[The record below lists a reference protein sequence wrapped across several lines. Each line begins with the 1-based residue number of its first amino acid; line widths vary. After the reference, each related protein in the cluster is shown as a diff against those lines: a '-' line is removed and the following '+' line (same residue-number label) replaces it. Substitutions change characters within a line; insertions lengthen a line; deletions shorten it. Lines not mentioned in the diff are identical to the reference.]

1 MYSGR
6 DISYSLSDTN
16 LPDKRSKR
24 DLVADWLDQQTFVT
38 PSDMVEAPE
47 HLPLVQDGP
56 NSNVADDNEPLHQI
70 HHHHNAHHNQRQQQQ
85 QSKSFPAELD
95 ANQLYHQQS
104 INNTGAQREPRQQL
118 QGQQQQGQ
126 QEQGQ
131 EPYPRVIQR
140 TNELYPGSR
149 SSLYLASSA
158 SRHSMVALDQQQ
170 PQPTSWLSQQQQQQ
184 QQQSS
189 SPSFW
194 RDSPS
199 QLQSQ
204 QQQFSPH
211 QYRPQYQ
218 HYPQQQ
224 HLPHPQH
231 PHPAHYGHYQQNLPQ
246 TVASPAYYPP
256 YEPLGYEDLDQQ
268 DANHRRS
275 LSLNNSG
282 GRRGGARSRPQSQ
295 VYRKAT
301 PARFENLSLAEQA
314 RQEHQMR
321 RQHYQQHYH
330 QHRQQLQ
337 QQQQFQHQHQH
348 QQYYRAPGSR
358 PQSMYSNGYGA
369 AASPRDMNQFV
380 PPRHHQAHPRPHLP
394 SVVMQQHRHPSDL
407 RHSTVSSPKTSNVSR
422 SAHDLAWERHCYYQQ
437 QQMQEDALAERKRIE
452 QQQHA
457 QQQKRTQRPLS
468 SVEGGLQ
475 VPLLQDSSPAVVR
488 TSSMSRVS
496 SSSTTAVLGG
506 NAASTNGRITAVGKV
521 ALGSSGLSRSVSTS
535 AIMDAKARAA
545 KDRSSHPSLRKNDK
559 ESPATETE
567 TKSSAKDCKFLRL
580 FRSDSKLS
588 TKKTVSA
595 NTESPST
602 STQAQTTPSEEQS
615 TVPVIVTIQPLDST
629 TSTPSPAAATTGLNR
644 RRTLKDLAPS
654 IRSLARRCSSRF
666 SSNTSSSRPNSFAG
680 SSSDPAMQFAEGK
693 ASGGG
698 SNSLSM
704 TTSYLPLKLSL
715 TSLPR
720 SLAPGP
726 DGIVDL
732 QQVASPLSSSPLS
745 VKSFPP
751 ASSSTTSV
759 TLSDMPPSPPP
770 QQEQQ
775 EQRVPIHRKVTLF
788 RSKTLTLAKSSLKAT
803 SPPTSHADHTID
815 TTPSDSMTAADD
827 HNDDNNNN
835 NKSSSTRAN
844 SLPSRRRR
852 QRDSLRL
859 ANGHGLDVDTFLPP
873 TTTTAFN
880 VTTSTSTGDEA
891 SAVEKS
897 TNDLESAL
905 PGPGLGRSTG
915 PPVLPAIVTTG
926 GRPADRDQQQKARR
940 QIISLLAM
948 GRKDRISAKT
958 GHAMKSGSSTA
969 SSPTTPSTASSSAT
983 LLSQLSPLALEAQED
998 LFVKPA
1004 AAEEKGGEEDP
1015 CEKIAFMLVPK
1026 SRYEF
1031 QPLVV
1036 A

>member
-6 DISYSLSDTN
+6 EIGYSLSDTN

-24 DLVADWLDQQTFVT
+24 ELVTDWLDQQTIVA

-47 HLPLVQDGP
+47 HLSLVQDGP
-56 NSNVADDNEPLHQI
+56 NSNTANDNEPLHQF
-70 HHHHNAHHNQRQQQQ
+70 HHHHNAHHHHQQQQ
-85 QSKSFPAELD
+85 QQIQHQRQSIPAQLD
-95 ANQLYHQQS
+95 PNQLYHQQS
-104 INNTGAQREPRQQL
+104 INNTGAQREPRQQ
-118 QGQQQQGQ
+118 QQAQQGQ
-126 QEQGQ
+126 GQ
-131 EPYPRVIQR
+131 EHYPRVILR
-140 TNELYPGSR
+140 TNELFLPTNIVPNINTTPNSN
-149 SSLYLASSA
+149 SNISLT
-158 SRHSMVALDQQQ
+158 RNTPIQVTM
-170 PQPTSWLSQQQQQQ
+170 
-184 QQQSS
+184 
-189 SPSFW
+189 
-194 RDSPS
+194 
-199 QLQSQ
+199 
-204 QQQFSPH
+204 
-211 QYRPQYQ
+211 QY
-218 HYPQQQ
+218 
-224 HLPHPQH
+224 
-231 PHPAHYGHYQQNLPQ
+231 AQ
-246 TVASPAYYPP
+246 TAASPPTYHPP
-256 YEPLGYEDLDQQ
+256 QEPLGYEDQDQQ

-282 GRRGGARSRPQSQ
+282 GRRVGARSRPQSQ

-301 PARFENLSLAEQA
+301 PARFENLSLAELA

-330 QHRQQLQ
+330 QHRQQQ
-337 QQQQFQHQHQH
+337 QHQQPQHQHQH
-348 QQYYRAPGSR
+348 QQYYHAPGSR

-369 AASPRDMNQFV
+369 AASPRASTSPREVNQFV

-394 SVVMQQHRHPSDL
+394 SIVMHQHQQQHRHPSDL
-407 RHSTVSSPKTSNVSR
+407 RHSIVSSPKTSNVSR

-437 QQMQEDALAERKRIE
+437 QQIQEDALAERKLIE
-452 QQQHA
+452 QQQQHV
-457 QQQKRTQRPLS
+457 QQQKRPQRPLS

-475 VPLLQDSSPAVVR
+475 VPLLQGSSSVVVR
-488 TSSMSRVS
+488 TSSLSRVS
-496 SSSTTAVLGG
+496 SISTTAVTGG
-506 NAASTNGRITAVGKV
+506 NAASTIGRRTAVGKV

-545 KDRSSHPSLRKNDK
+545 KKDKSSHPNLKKNGK
-559 ESPATETE
+559 ESPTTETE
-567 TKSSAKDCKFLRL
+567 TKPSAMDCKFLRL

-588 TKKTVSA
+588 AKKMVSA
-595 NTESPST
+595 NTESPSA
-602 STQAQTTPSEEQS
+602 STQAQTASSKEQS

-629 TSTPSPAAATTGLNR
+629 TPAPSPATATTGLNR

-666 SSNTSSSRPNSFAG
+666 SSNNSSSRPNSFAG
-680 SSSDPAMQFAEGK
+680 SSSDPMVQFADGK
-693 ASGGG
+693 ALEGGN
-698 SNSLSM
+698 NSLLM

-720 SLAPGP
+720 SLVPGP

-732 QQVASPLSSSPLS
+732 QQAASPSSSSLS
-745 VKSFPP
+745 VKYFPP
-751 ASSSTTSV
+751 ASASTPSLS
-759 TLSDMPPSPPP
+759 LSDMVPSPP
-770 QQEQQ
+770 QKEQQ
-775 EQRVPIHRKVTLF
+775 EQRVPVHRKVTLF
-788 RSKTLTLAKSSLKAT
+788 RSKTLSLAKSSLRLT
-803 SPPTSHADHTID
+803 SSPPTSHADDTID
-815 TTPSDSMTAADD
+815 TTPSNGMTAADD
-827 HNDDNNNN
+827 HDDDYNNNN
-835 NKSSSTRAN
+835 NNNNNRNSSTRAN

-859 ANGHGLDVDTFLPP
+859 ANGHGLDFDTFLPP
-873 TTTTAFN
+873 TTTDSN
-880 VTTSTSTGDEA
+880 VPTSSAEDEV

-905 PGPGLGRSTG
+905 PGAGLGRSTT

-926 GRPADRDQQQKARR
+926 SRFVDMEQQQKARR

-958 GHAMKSGSSTA
+958 GHSMKSGSSTA
-969 SSPTTPSTASSSAT
+969 SSPTTPTTASTLAT
-983 LLSQLSPLALEAQED
+983 TLSQLSPLALEAQED
-998 LFVKPA
+998 LFVTPA
-1004 AAEEKGGEEDP
+1004 TAEEKEGGEEDP

>member
-1 MYSGR
+1 
-6 DISYSLSDTN
+6 
-16 LPDKRSKR
+16 
-24 DLVADWLDQQTFVT
+24 
-38 PSDMVEAPE
+38 
-47 HLPLVQDGP
+47 
-56 NSNVADDNEPLHQI
+56 
-70 HHHHNAHHNQRQQQQ
+70 
-85 QSKSFPAELD
+85 
-95 ANQLYHQQS
+95 
-104 INNTGAQREPRQQL
+104 
-118 QGQQQQGQ
+118 
-126 QEQGQ
+126 
-131 EPYPRVIQR
+131 
-140 TNELYPGSR
+140 
-149 SSLYLASSA
+149 
-158 SRHSMVALDQQQ
+158 
-170 PQPTSWLSQQQQQQ
+170 
-184 QQQSS
+184 
-189 SPSFW
+189 
-194 RDSPS
+194 
-199 QLQSQ
+199 
-204 QQQFSPH
+204 
-211 QYRPQYQ
+211 
-218 HYPQQQ
+218 
-224 HLPHPQH
+224 
-231 PHPAHYGHYQQNLPQ
+231 
-246 TVASPAYYPP
+246 
-256 YEPLGYEDLDQQ
+256 
-268 DANHRRS
+268 
-275 LSLNNSG
+275 
-282 GRRGGARSRPQSQ
+282 
-295 VYRKAT
+295 
-301 PARFENLSLAEQA
+301 
-314 RQEHQMR
+314 
-321 RQHYQQHYH
+321 
-330 QHRQQLQ
+330 
-337 QQQQFQHQHQH
+337 
-348 QQYYRAPGSR
+348 
-358 PQSMYSNGYGA
+358 MYSNGYGA
-369 AASPRDMNQFV
+369 TASPRDMNQFV

-457 QQQKRTQRPLS
+457 QQQKRTQRPLL

-535 AIMDAKARAA
+535 AIMDAKAGAA

-602 STQAQTTPSEEQS
+602 STQAQTAPSKEQS
-615 TVPVIVTIQPLDST
+615 TAPVIVTIQPLDST
-629 TSTPSPAAATTGLNR
+629 TSTPSPATATTGLHR

-680 SSSDPAMQFAEGK
+680 SSSDPVMQFAEEK

-698 SNSLSM
+698 SNSHSM

-720 SLAPGP
+720 SLAAGT

-732 QQVASPLSSSPLS
+732 QQAASPLSSSPLS

-759 TLSDMPPSPPP
+759 TLSDMPPSL

-775 EQRVPIHRKVTLF
+775 DQRVPIHRKVTLF
-788 RSKTLTLAKSSLKAT
+788 RSKTLTLAKSSLKAS
-803 SPPTSHADHTID
+803 SPPTSHANHTID
-815 TTPSDSMTAADD
+815 TTSSDSMTAADD

-844 SLPSRRRR
+844 SLPSHRRR

-880 VTTSTSTGDEA
+880 VTTSTSAGDEA

-915 PPVLPAIVTTG
+915 PPVLPAIITTG
-926 GRPADRDQQQKARR
+926 GHPADRDQQQKARR

-958 GHAMKSGSSTA
+958 GHAMKSGSSTT

-998 LFVKPA
+998 LCVKPA